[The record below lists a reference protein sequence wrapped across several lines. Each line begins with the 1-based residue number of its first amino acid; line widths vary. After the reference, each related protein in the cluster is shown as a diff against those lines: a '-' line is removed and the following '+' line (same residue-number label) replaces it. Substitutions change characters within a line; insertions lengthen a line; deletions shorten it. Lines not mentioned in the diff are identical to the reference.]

1 MNPDEFDALARIEE
15 KHWFYSGKR
24 EIARRWLARI
34 APTSNVG
41 TLVDVGAGTGLFATE
56 MQSRYWVTAVDPD
69 SNALRL
75 LQTRTNLPTIAASAN
90 DLPFRTG
97 SVTVVTALD
106 VIEHIEDDIG
116 AVTEFTRIVSPNGA
130 IILTVPALPSLWSEW
145 DVALHHY
152 RRYTR
157 NSLRHVLAGL
167 PVEICYLNYM
177 NTFALAPIW
186 AYRTAR
192 RFGIRPSGNRL
203 EDRIP
208 PEPVNGLLRRLF
220 VGPALWNV
228 PMPAGVSLIAVL
240 RRK

>member
-24 EIARRWLARI
+24 EIVRRWLTRV
-34 APTSNVG
+34 APSCDG
-41 TLVDVGAGTGLFATE
+41 GILVDVGAGTGLFAVE
-56 MQSRYWVTAVDPD
+56 MQQRYRVTAVDPD

-75 LQTRTNLPTIAASAN
+75 LQNRANLPTIAASAN
-90 DLPFRTG
+90 DLPFRSG
-97 SVTVVTALD
+97 SVTAVTALD
-106 VIEHIEDDIG
+106 VIEHIDDDRG
-116 AVTEFTRIVSPNGA
+116 AVTEFTRIVVPNGI

-157 NSLRHVLAGL
+157 DSLRCVLAGL

-192 RFGIRPSGNRL
+192 RVGFRPSGNRL
-203 EDRIP
+203 EDRVP
-208 PEPVNGLLRRLF
+208 PEPINGLLRKLF
-220 VGPALWNV
+220 VSPALWNV